1 MPYWL
6 TRNWY
11 VLLTE
16 SGNLD
21 SIRLFRILGL
31 LGLFR
36 IFRLFRPP
44 KKLRAFKLAVF
55 WGGILIVLLNVG
67 FFQSDALLLVNHFQ
81 YEADNQGSYTQ
92 AGQHD

>member
-1 MPYWL
+1 MPYWQ

-21 SIRLFRILGL
+21 SIRLFGILGIL
-31 LGLFR
+31 
-36 IFRLFRPP
+36 RLFSPP
-44 KKLRAFKLAVF
+44 QKKLRAFKLAVF
-55 WGGILIVLLNVG
+55 LGGILTDLLDVG
-67 FFQSDALLLVNHFQ
+67 LFQSDALLLVNHFQ